1 MNKSDII
8 KDPWLRAWLLV
19 AVVACLAYCFRNV
32 ASAIVFSVGFC
43 LIGHSLLA
51 IKYGNTIAGPFSGG
65 YEIKRTNTPRT
76 GQCKVLGLKAR
87 VKRRFSISTGRLEGP
102 GRSIG
107 W

>member
-1 MNKSDII
+1 MNKSDIM

-76 GQCKVLGLKAR
+76 FRAFFVLFFIVGLAMVLCGGVGLWHIFR
-87 VKRRFSISTGRLEGP
+87 E
-102 GRSIG
+102 
-107 W
+107 